1 MREEYYYY
9 WLGRIRGIGLR
20 TIEEWIKEGYTPE
33 QFYRGDSVLLRS
45 IRGMTEKMKEQILDP
60 VWKEQTKKEWELCQ
74 KEEIRYYSYFF
85 KDYPVYLR
93 KYTSRPENYSPEDHC
108 RRILKD
114 PLP

>member
-1 MREEYYYY
+1 MRAEYYYY

-33 QFYRGDSVLLRS
+33 QFYRGDPVFLRS

-74 KEEIRYYSYFF
+74 KEEILYYSYFF

-93 KYTSRPENYSPEDHC
+93 KIYQPPR
-108 RRILKD
+108 
-114 PLP
+114 

>member
-33 QFYRGDSVLLRS
+33 QFYRGDPVFLRS

-74 KEEIRYYSYFF
+74 KEEIRYYSYF
-85 KDYPVYLR
+85 LR
-93 KYTSRPENYSPEDHC
+93 IIRY
-108 RRILKD
+108 I
-114 PLP
+114 